1 MNNHAFDIFL
11 CYTRKDNTVADL
23 LSNEF
28 QRSSAHVFDAVI
40 NSGEDYAD
48 LIVTAIRHSKAMV
61 VLCSADSENS
71 RWVHNEIA
79 YAINLNIPIIPILLG
94 DYQLSGR
101 LELLLDKK
109 QSLRYAYDETSLIHI
124 TNSVISQLQ
133 NIYPQEIQ
141 NIDLD
146 CESEPIYQ
154 PKEIKNVYSEYP
166 ERSGKKGKILGCGCL
181 TIIILTIV
189 ALLYIVATPRNGN
202 HPAPESS
209 TISESK
215 HISTEEEAARLEAE
229 QLAKDTMPAA
239 SLPFQ
244 GHPIPPADHSCWTN
258 TPLIIISISLVVV
271 IISAVCIILYF
282 KKRRFC
288 VRFYNRKSNS
298 TVDVYINGIKQE
310 TIQSG
315 TIKDIK
321 NKKGEYAIRIQ
332 SIENEDIFIEFLQK
346 FSKENHNKLI
356 EVELPSNTPISTPD
370 IKKYF
375 CFIGGSIAIINERN
389 AARAVLSILYNKYS
403 KYNFHV
409 TAYTCD
415 DFTQKHKEGG
425 HQLEYNEFIRQQ
437 ADCTIFIICKHIGDK
452 TKEEY
457 ETAVKVC
464 EQTKYNRPTIFVY
477 NDVSCEEDES
487 VKKFRETVDSKHVY
501 WRDYHDIENL
511 MLRIESDLSSELMD
525 LLMMHQ

>member
-1 MNNHAFDIFL
+1 MNNHTFDIFL
-11 CYTRKDNTVADL
+11 CYTRKDNTVARL

-28 QRSSAHVFDAVI
+28 QLSGAINVFDGVSI
-40 NSGEDYAD
+40 DSGEDYAD
-48 LIVTAIRHSKAMV
+48 QIVTAIRQSKAMV

-71 RWVHNEIA
+71 RWVHNETA

-101 LELLLDKK
+101 LELLLNKK
-109 QSLRYAYDETSLIHI
+109 QSLRYAYDETSLIDI
-124 TNSVISQLQ
+124 TNSVINQLQ

-189 ALLYIVATPRNGN
+189 ALLYIEVTFPKYVAPPRTGN
-202 HPAPESS
+202 YRAPESS
-209 TISESK
+209 AISESK

-239 SLPFQ
+239 SQPFQ
-244 GHPIPPADHSCWTN
+244 GYPIPPADHSCWTN

-271 IISAVCIILYF
+271 IISAICIILYF

-346 FSKENHNKLI
+346 FSKEN
-356 EVELPSNTPISTPD
+356 
-370 IKKYF
+370 
-375 CFIGGSIAIINERN
+375 
-389 AARAVLSILYNKYS
+389 
-403 KYNFHV
+403 
-409 TAYTCD
+409 
-415 DFTQKHKEGG
+415 
-425 HQLEYNEFIRQQ
+425 
-437 ADCTIFIICKHIGDK
+437 
-452 TKEEY
+452 
-457 ETAVKVC
+457 
-464 EQTKYNRPTIFVY
+464 
-477 NDVSCEEDES
+477 
-487 VKKFRETVDSKHVY
+487 
-501 WRDYHDIENL
+501 
-511 MLRIESDLSSELMD
+511 
-525 LLMMHQ
+525 